1 MLKSILWQ
9 WSQIYCDNVH
19 TFNLS
24 RLQLNLKTLL
34 WHMSQIALNRRIF
47 INDLFTLCLALSNA
61 CPWISSS
68 VLSRYT
74 AGLPGKMQAA
84 ASGGYGSFSGMS
96 SGSNCFTIDICP
108 DLLIAGIAAAAAAA
122 FFLIYQGITMA
133 SRRRRRRNVDP
144 TNASIV
150 FDMLTLGKENS
161 SRLWKFW
168 PHKTLTLAKKT

>member
-1 MLKSILWQ
+1 
-9 WSQIYCDNVH
+9 
-19 TFNLS
+19 
-24 RLQLNLKTLL
+24 
-34 WHMSQIALNRRIF
+34 
-47 INDLFTLCLALSNA
+47 
-61 CPWISSS
+61 
-68 VLSRYT
+68 
-74 AGLPGKMQAA
+74 MQAA

-161 SRLWKFW
+161 SR
-168 PHKTLTLAKKT
+168 TMNVLTPQNLDIGKENVDLNRTMVFLTPRNLDIVLLAPFSNVTVH